1 MLMTML
7 RGSRAILLHPAVAT
21 FEAEERNSLRWALVY
36 VVIGATLTALLGALA
51 FHVQRPFLATQFA
64 ALSAEFADLERA
76 VGQDLPLEEI
86 FFPTDTSTSI
96 LSNVAGTLVGFVVYL
111 TIVFLL
117 GRGLGG
123 SGKYGE
129 LAYDVALFWVPI
141 SVISAA
147 INVFSFS
154 FFSCLTAPLV
164 LLVTLYG
171 FYLTFLSVQ
180 AGMNLSP
187 RRALIVIL
195 VPAMTMLVFFC
206 GIMVLAFALAA
217 QGAA

>member
-7 RGSRAILLHPAVAT
+7 RGSRAILLRPTVAT
-21 FEAEERNSLRWALVY
+21 FEAEERNSVRWALAY
-36 VVIGATLTALLGALA
+36 VAIGATLTALLGALA
-51 FHVQRPFLATQFA
+51 FYVQRPFLATQFA
-64 ALSAEFADLERA
+64 ALSTEFATLEQI

-86 FFPTDTSTSI
+86 FFPTDSRTSI
-96 LSNVAGTLVGFVVYL
+96 LSNIAGTLVGFFVYL

-141 SVISAA
+141 SVVSATL
-147 INVFSFS
+147 NVFSFS
-154 FFSCLTAPLV
+154 LFSCMTAPLV

-180 AGMNLSP
+180 AGMNLAP

-195 VPAMTMLVFFC
+195 VPAGIMLIFFC
-206 GIMVLAFALAA
+206 GILVLAFALVA

>member
-21 FEAEERNSLRWALVY
+21 FEAEERNSLRWALAY
-36 VVIGATLTALLGALA
+36 VAIGATLTALLGALA
-51 FHVQRPFLATQFA
+51 FYVQRPFLATQYA
-64 ALSAEFADLERA
+64 ALSAEFATLEQA

-86 FFPTDTSTSI
+86 FFPTNTRTSI
-96 LSNVAGTLVGFVVYL
+96 LSNILGTLVGFLVYL
-111 TIVFLL
+111 SIVFLP

-129 LAYDVALFWVPI
+129 LAYDIALFWVPI
-141 SVISAA
+141 SVVSAA
-147 INVFSFS
+147 LNIFSIS
-154 FFSCLTAPLV
+154 VFSCLTAPLV

-187 RRALIVIL
+187 RRALIIIL
-195 VPAMTMLVFFC
+195 VPALTMLIFTC
-206 GIMVLAFALAA
+206 GILVLAFALVA